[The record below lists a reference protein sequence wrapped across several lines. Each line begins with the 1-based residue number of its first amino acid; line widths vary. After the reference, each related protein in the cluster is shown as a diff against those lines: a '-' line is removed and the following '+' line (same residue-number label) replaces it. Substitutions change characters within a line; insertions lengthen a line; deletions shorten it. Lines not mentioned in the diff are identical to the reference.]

1 MKGALPANAWLDQEQ
16 LVIRLRE
23 EEIVEID
30 DFFTNVA
37 TKEMM
42 HKIKQQKELGF
53 LNNEEELLL
62 EDDDIQQDE
71 PDYVVGANVMSFNQY
86 KKFWEENKE
95 EVLANLKNNR
105 FYAIEKSQEYY
116 KKHYKELNEKIREED

>member
-1 MKGALPANAWLDQEQ
+1 MG
-16 LVIRLRE
+16 R
-23 EEIVEID
+23 
-30 DFFTNVA
+30 
-37 TKEMM
+37 
-42 HKIKQQKELGF
+42 
-53 LNNEEELLL
+53 